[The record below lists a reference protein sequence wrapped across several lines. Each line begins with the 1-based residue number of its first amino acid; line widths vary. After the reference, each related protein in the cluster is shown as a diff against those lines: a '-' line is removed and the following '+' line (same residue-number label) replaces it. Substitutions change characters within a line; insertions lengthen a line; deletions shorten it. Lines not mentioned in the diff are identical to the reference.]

1 MKIGFRLRGVM
12 CCMKEVSGCA
22 SLSDV
27 CEREE
32 HVQKVSSRLYQ
43 PLRKIETFIEEDT
56 RNIVHRTT
64 TL

>member
-43 PLRKIETFIEEDT
+43 PLRKIETFY
-56 RNIVHRTT
+56 
-64 TL
+64 